1 MTWHE
6 DPMDRAGARFRD
18 TDPVP
23 PPPRDEMWAS
33 IEFARRFGSQAP
45 PRRRAWPIGATGIG
59 LAASLA
65 LGVAIGRSMAGPRSA
80 PFEPGTTTA
89 PVEPASAEPAA
100 QPPALFRLVAEGHM
114 AEAEVLLTGLN
125 QTAPERPADVAV
137 WARSLLMDTRL
148 LLGSPVASDPDRA
161 RLLLDLELVLAQIAT
176 LPPADPAAE
185 LEIIR
190 NGIRKTNVL
199 ARLRSASDALA
210 AAGM

>member
-1 MTWHE
+1 MTWHD
-6 DPMDRAGARFRD
+6 DPMDRTGARFRE

-33 IEFARRFGSQAP
+33 IEFARRFGSLA
-45 PRRRAWPIGATGIG
+45 PRRLRAWPIGATGIG

-65 LGVAIGRSMAGPRSA
+65 LGVAIGRSLAGPGPAQS
-80 PFEPGTTTA
+80 EPGTA

-148 LLGSPVASDPDRA
+148 LLESPVASDPERA